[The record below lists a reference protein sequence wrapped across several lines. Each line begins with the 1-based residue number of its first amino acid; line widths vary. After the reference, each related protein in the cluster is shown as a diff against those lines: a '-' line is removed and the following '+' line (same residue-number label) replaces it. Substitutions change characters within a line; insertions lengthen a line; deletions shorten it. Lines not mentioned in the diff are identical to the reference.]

1 MDNIN
6 VRDLILATA
15 PTANEP
21 APKAPAKP
29 RKKPAGPTWEVV
41 LSDFCDGAIRR
52 KTSKTSRL
60 LVLLMSQGQFYIK
73 DEKTDE
79 VEQLDA
85 DNLAKFFAGIN
96 ERLTPVPW
104 CSPFDSSRQHA
115 ERFCTA
121 IDNENF
127 QWLARHG
134 YYRLAYDAGKWN
146 WPSNYTFRDV
156 RKQYDNPMNKQI
168 QKVVEEL
175 LGKELTARLSGD
187 YEGATEMERKAHYL
201 LSHTNRNM
209 VELDFF
215 NEKFGLDWTRAYLRA
230 FLAAPFVGSTL
241 PQISYYGNGLFE
253 TTNFETGRFIEY
265 LLSESVQMGYGTVPN
280 VRNRYGSD
288 LDDFIRT
295 WRDCLRMQKQLRHK
309 VYDKYPTDL
318 DSMHRKLSFKVR
330 IMEQIINEEGFKLHS
345 ERLSKLTKQDAYYLI
360 RPPFNK
366 EDMAD
371 EAAQQANCLASYIEP
386 YAKDETDIFFMR
398 TSLDPDKS
406 LVTVEV
412 RNGAIRQAYRACNR
426 RPSDEE
432 LEWLAK
438 WAAENSI
445 EMVDADSQRPRAA

>member
-1 MDNIN
+1 MN
-6 VRDLILATA
+6 VRDLILTTA
-15 PTANEP
+15 PAANEP
-21 APKAPAKP
+21 TPKAPAKP

-85 DNLAKFFAGIN
+85 ENLSKFFAGIN
-96 ERLTPVPW
+96 EQLTPVPW
-104 CSPFDSSRQHA
+104 TTAFDSSKMHA
-115 ERFCTA
+115 ERFCNIIT
-121 IDNENF
+121 NEHF

-134 YYRLAYDAGKWN
+134 HYTLRYDAGKWD
-146 WPSNYTFRDV
+146 WPSNWKFRDLHEE
-156 RKQYDNPMNKQI
+156 YDNPLNKQI

-175 LGKELTARLSGD
+175 LGKELTERLSGS
-187 YEGATEMERKAHYL
+187 YEGMTEMERKAHFL
-201 LSHTNRNM
+201 LVHANRNM
-209 VELDFF
+209 NEVKFF
-215 NEKFGLDWTRAYLRA
+215 QEKWGLDWTRAYLRA
-230 FLAAPFVGSTL
+230 FLAAPFVGLML
-241 PQISYYGNGLFE
+241 PQISYYGRRLME
-253 TTNFETGRFIEY
+253 TTNFEVGRFIEY
-265 LLSESVQMGYGTVPN
+265 LLSESVQMGYATVPN
-280 VRNRYGSD
+280 SRSRYGSD

-295 WRDCLRMQKQLRHK
+295 WADCLSMQKQLRHK
-309 VYDKYPTDL
+309 VYDKYPSDL

-330 IMEQIINEEGFKLHS
+330 IMEQVINEEGFKLHS
-345 ERLSKLTKQDAYYLI
+345 ERLSKLEKHDALYLI

-398 TSLDPDKS
+398 RSIDPDKS

-426 RPSDEE
+426 RPSEEE

-445 EMVDADSQRPRAA
+445 VMVDADRQHPMAA